1 MMDPRIQ
8 TLPIAVWQL
17 LAFTAIVL
25 LFAVISLLSLYAQY
39 RRWRSFAA
47 CLLLAPVCYFLA
59 QAFLVLRTPKD
70 PRGPAYYA
78 LRELVLAPPP
88 WVTVA
93 VLLALTLL
101 TALLWRRMLRWTH
114 GHISPTS
121 VKEAVDSL
129 PVGICCFRPWG
140 RVVLV
145 NTAME
150 ALCRAALGEVLING
164 ERFRRA
170 LAEGA
175 LQPGCSRA
183 TLNGERLLLLPD
195 GSVWSISKQSLD
207 WEGEPLTVLTAAE
220 VSEAYR
226 KTLALEEKNRQL
238 VELNQKLAA
247 RNREIVDLTIQSEI
261 LAARA
266 RLHDAMG
273 EDLLMMKK
281 LLNRG
286 GSAKD
291 LDALRRR
298 LKRNVSFLRDA
309 SEFQVTD
316 EYAVLLQTAKRLG
329 VRVEISGELPLEEPI
344 CRVAATGLHECLT
357 NLLRHAHGDLLRI
370 ELRETRD
377 RLTIVFSGNGEPPK
391 GPVRETGG
399 LRILRTITEQAGGTM
414 RVSTEPCFTVTLHL
428 NKEKPYAV

>member
-8 TLPIAVWQL
+8 ALPIGVWL
-17 LAFTAIVL
+17 LMAFMAIVL
-25 LFAVISLLSLYAQY
+25 LFTVISLLSLCAQY

-47 CLLLAPVCYFLA
+47 CLPLAPICYFLA

-88 WVTVA
+88 WVPAA
-93 VLLALTLL
+93 VLLALTL
-101 TALLWRRMLRWTH
+101 TAALLWRRMLRWTRS
-114 GHISPTS
+114 HISPMS

-145 NTAME
+145 NTAMV

-170 LAEGA
+170 LAQGR
-175 LQPGCSRA
+175 LQPGCSRD
-183 TLNGERLLLLPD
+183 LMNGEQLLLLPD
-195 GSVWSISKQSLD
+195 GTVWSISEQSLD
-207 WEGEPLTVLTAAE
+207 WEGQPLTVLTAAE
-220 VSEAYR
+220 VSEAYQ

-247 RNREIVDLTIQSEI
+247 RNREIVELTIQSEI

-281 LLNRG
+281 LLRL
-286 GSAKD
+286 GSGAGE
-291 LDALRRR
+291 LEALRRR

-316 EYAVLLQTAKRLG
+316 EYTVLLQTAKRLG
-329 VRVEISGELPLEEPI
+329 VRVEISGQLPLEEPI
-344 CRVAATGLHECLT
+344 CRVVATGLHECLT
-357 NLLRHAHGDLLRI
+357 NLLRHARGDLLRMD
-370 ELRETRD
+370 LRETRD
-377 RLTIVFSGNGEPPK
+377 GLTVVFSGNGEPPQ

-399 LRILRTITEQAGGTM
+399 LRILRTITEQSGGTM
-414 RVSTEPCFTVTLHL
+414 EVSTEHCFTVTLKL
-428 NKEKPYAV
+428 NKENPYAV

>member
-8 TLPIAVWQL
+8 ALPIGVWL
-17 LAFTAIVL
+17 LMAFMAIVL
-25 LFAVISLLSLYAQY
+25 LFTVISLLSLCAQY

-47 CLLLAPVCYFLA
+47 CLPLAPICYFLA

-88 WVTVA
+88 WVPAA
-93 VLLALTLL
+93 VLLALTL
-101 TALLWRRMLRWTH
+101 TAALLWRRMLRWTRS
-114 GHISPTS
+114 HISPMS

-145 NTAME
+145 NTAMV
-150 ALCRAALGEVLING
+150 ALCRAALGEVLTNG

-170 LAEGA
+170 LAQGR
-175 LQPGCSRA
+175 LQPGCSRD
-183 TLNGERLLLLPD
+183 LMNGEQLLLLPD
-195 GSVWSISKQSLD
+195 GTVWSISEQSLD
-207 WEGEPLTVLTAAE
+207 WEGQPLTVLTAAE
-220 VSEAYR
+220 VSEAYQ
-226 KTLALEEKNRQL
+226 KTLAMEEKNRQL

-247 RNREIVDLTIQSEI
+247 RNREIVELTIQSEI

-281 LLNRG
+281 LLRL
-286 GSAKD
+286 GSGAGE
-291 LDALRRR
+291 LEALRRR

-316 EYAVLLQTAKRLG
+316 EYTVLLQTAKRLG
-329 VRVEISGELPLEEPI
+329 VRVEISGQLPLEEPI
-344 CRVAATGLHECLT
+344 CRVVATGLHECLT
-357 NLLRHAHGDLLRI
+357 NLLRHARGDLLRMD
-370 ELRETRD
+370 LRETRD
-377 RLTIVFSGNGEPPK
+377 GLTVVFSGNGEPPQ

-399 LRILRTITEQAGGTM
+399 LRILRTITEQSGGTM
-414 RVSTEPCFTVTLHL
+414 EVSTEHCFTVTLKL
-428 NKEKPYAV
+428 NKENPYAV

>member
-8 TLPIAVWQL
+8 ALPIWVWL
-17 LAFTAIVL
+17 LMAFMAIVL
-25 LFAVISLLSLYAQY
+25 LFTVISLLSLCAQY

-47 CLLLAPVCYFLA
+47 CLPLAPICYFLA

-88 WVTVA
+88 WVPAA
-93 VLLALTLL
+93 VLLALTL
-101 TALLWRRMLRWTH
+101 TAALLWRRMLRWTRS
-114 GHISPTS
+114 HISPMS

-170 LAEGA
+170 LAQGR
-175 LQPGCSRA
+175 LQPGCSRD
-183 TLNGERLLLLPD
+183 LMNGEQLLLLPD
-195 GSVWSISKQSLD
+195 GTVWSISEQSLD
-207 WEGEPLTVLTAAE
+207 WEGQPLTVLTAAE
-220 VSEAYR
+220 VSEAYQ
-226 KTLALEEKNRQL
+226 KTLAMEEKNRQL

-247 RNREIVDLTIQSEI
+247 RNREIVELTIQSEI

-281 LLNRG
+281 LLRL
-286 GSAKD
+286 GSGAGE
-291 LDALRRR
+291 LEALRRR

-316 EYAVLLQTAKRLG
+316 EYTVLLQTAKRLG
-329 VRVEISGELPLEEPI
+329 VRVEISGQLPLEEPI
-344 CRVAATGLHECLT
+344 CRVVATGLHECLT
-357 NLLRHAHGDLLRI
+357 NLLRHARGDLLRMD
-370 ELRETRD
+370 LRETRD
-377 RLTIVFSGNGEPPK
+377 GLTVVFSGNGEPPQ

-399 LRILRTITEQAGGTM
+399 LRILRTITEQSGGTM
-414 RVSTEPCFTVTLHL
+414 EVSTEHCFTVTLKL
-428 NKEKPYAV
+428 NKENPYAV